1 MRKKNKD
8 KDIKIGRPTQKLG
21 VIEKISK
28 LIDRYGIAKVILSI
42 MIFIVIT
49 VVVVLAYNQKPII
62 ESILKERERATQIEE
77 FNMINLRLTE
87 INPRVENVLY
97 RLLMRNN
104 TDRAFIFEMHNGVE
118 NIGGLPFVFL
128 DMTYE
133 EMRHDTIRSISKNY
147 SNVNMSRYKT
157 SSYLARNNHFVGT
170 MGDLRSIDPLL
181 AFKLESDNISFIAIY
196 PIRTSEISVGWVCL
210 ANQDGGIVEDL
221 IYLKGSLLEA
231 SIELSNLFDIT
242 KLKGS
247 SRGW

>member
-8 KDIKIGRPTQKLG
+8 KDIKIGRPTQRLG

-28 LIDRYGIAKVILSI
+28 LIDRYGIAKVIMSI

-62 ESILKERERATQIEE
+62 ESIIKERERSAQIEE

-104 TDRAFIFEMHNGVE
+104 TDRAFIFEMHNGIE

-170 MGDLRSIDPLL
+170 LEDLRSIDPLL
-181 AFKLESDNISFIAIY
+181 AFKLESDDISFIAIY